1 MGGLLEK
8 SSQGVGCLLECG
20 VEGATLMDKLADA
33 FLGSLADNPLVALVL
48 LSVMANV
55 VLGATIRRLF
65 TLYVTV
71 TEKRIEESDKARS
84 AIADNSRMLER
95 IADILKVSM
104 K

>member
-1 MGGLLEK
+1 MERLTE
-8 SSQGVGCLLECG
+8 
-20 VEGATLMDKLADA
+20 A

-55 VLGATIRRLF
+55 VLTATIRRLF
-65 TLYVTV
+65 TLYNTV
-71 TEKRIEESDKARS
+71 MEKRIEESDKARS